1 MKKLKFFKKES
12 SNQFENV
19 NSLLETNLKLKKKQ
33 KITKNQKNQKLKMTL
48 IKNTTKRKSRKMK

>member
-1 MKKLKFFKKES
+1 MKKLKFFKKEY